1 MDPIG
6 FFLLLTSLLFSYP
19 FVLIAQSPT
28 TTTTISVVGFV
39 YCDTCSTGTFSK
51 HSYFLPG
58 VEVHIDCRFRA
69 TSPKTNEQISFSV
82 NRTTDREGAYKLD
95 VPSVDGINCESGMD
109 GDNSQIVSLCEA
121 SLIGTSSS
129 SSYSCN
135 VPFLK
140 STRSSEVTKEENN
153 LCIYSLGSLSYKP
166 PEDMINTTLC
176 FN

>member
-51 HSYFLPG
+51 HSYFLP
-58 VEVHIDCRFRA
+58 DCRFRA

-95 VPSVDGINCESGMD
+95 VASVDGINCESGVED
-109 GDNSQIVSLCEA
+109 DNSQIVSLCEA

-129 SSYSCN
+129 SYSCN

-140 STRSSEVTKEENN
+140 STRSSEVSKEENN
-153 LCIYSLGSLSYKP
+153 LCIYSLGALSYKP

-176 FN
+176 SN